1 MGITWDILNSWNI
14 IQQVVDT
21 KCQVCACFKII
32 TTNAIQ
38 GLWVWEAEKATEKYR
53 QLQCEDDHHN
63 AEALE
68 EFWGYIEWMVIEPQY
83 QSVSPLLFLVPGKV
97 PKIWM
102 CQARGVAFWT
112 EKYRHMIR
120 FARPYLWLMAGCW
133 CIPKR
138 YLEGRGFDF
147 GFVGKSR
154 KLAAARGGAGL
165 SPTRWFFTRTPKLPG
180 HFEAVLEADGHGLKS
195 CQVSRQSVFGISKS
209 HHFPGSYEPP
219 QVGDTPPMAVIGLES
234 RTLFFSE
241 FLGIN
246 WSLPDGESP

>member
-1 MGITWDILNSWNI
+1 MEHYPTI
-14 IQQVVDT
+14 VDT

-38 GLWVWEAEKATEKYR
+38 CLWVWEAEKATEKYR

-120 FARPYLWLMAGCW
+120 VARPYLWLMAGCW

-219 QVGDTPPMAVIGLES
+219 QVGDTTPMAVIGLES
-234 RTLFFSE
+234 RTFFFSE
-241 FLGIN
+241 F
-246 WSLPDGESP
+246 WA